1 MRNQLRRYD
10 RNGSFFPTFFS
21 NYFND
26 EVLNSLGSAY
36 LPATNISEN
45 EKAFNIELSVPGFD
59 KDDIKIEI
67 EKDVLKISA
76 QNEVKNEEKDENEK
90 VLRREFKKSSFT
102 RSFTIPE
109 DIDTDNISA
118 VQKDGILQITLPK
131 QDKAIE
137 DKVKKIE
144 IQ

>member
-1 MRNQLRRYD
+1 MKNQLRRYD

>member
-76 QNEVKNEEKDENEK
+76 QNEMKNEEKDENEK

>member
-137 DKVKKIE
+137 EKVKKIE

>member
-10 RNGSFFPTFFS
+10 RSGNFFPAFFS

-36 LPATNISEN
+36 LPATNVSEN

>member
-10 RNGSFFPTFFS
+10 RSGSFFPTFFS
-21 NYFND
+21 NYIND
-26 EVLNSLGSAY
+26 EVLNGLGNTY
-36 LPATNISEN
+36 LPATNVSEN

-59 KDDIKIEI
+59 KEDIKIEV

-76 QNEVKNEEKDENEK
+76 QNEMKNEEKDENEK

-109 DIDTDNISA
+109 NIDTDNISA

-131 QDKAIE
+131 QNKAIE
-137 DKVKKIE
+137 DKIKKIE